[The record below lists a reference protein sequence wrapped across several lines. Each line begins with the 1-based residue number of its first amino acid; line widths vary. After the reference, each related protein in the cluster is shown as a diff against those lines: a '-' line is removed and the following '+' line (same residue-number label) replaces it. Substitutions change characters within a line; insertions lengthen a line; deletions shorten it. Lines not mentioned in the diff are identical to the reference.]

1 LKFLYQGTK
10 QECHHYSTLSDI
22 RPGIVDAGLINEHP
36 VSLQLS
42 LEFFSV
48 MQ

>member
-1 LKFLYQGTK
+1 MKFLYQGTK
-10 QECHHYSTLSDI
+10 QECNHYRTLSDI
-22 RPGIVDAGLINEHP
+22 RPRIVDAGLMNEHP